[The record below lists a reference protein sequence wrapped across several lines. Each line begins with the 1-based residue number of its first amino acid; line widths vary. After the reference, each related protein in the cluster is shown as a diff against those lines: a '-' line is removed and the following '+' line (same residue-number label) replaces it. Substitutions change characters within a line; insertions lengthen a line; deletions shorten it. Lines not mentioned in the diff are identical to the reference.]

1 MIVMLCYRAECA
13 LKIIIAPVYKNTE
26 NDDRKLIQEIFTT
39 DADIAV
45 DNQAHTFTVT
55 LQTVSSSKLN
65 EAATKLCPVLTE
77 MKTIYPCTQ

>member
-1 MIVMLCYRAECA
+1 MLCYRAECA
-13 LKIIIAPVYKNTE
+13 IKNIIAPVYKNTE

-55 LQTVSSSKLN
+55 LQQYHRQDTMKLLLIC
-65 EAATKLCPVLTE
+65 AK
-77 MKTIYPCTQ
+77 

>member
-1 MIVMLCYRAECA
+1 M
-13 LKIIIAPVYKNTE
+13 
-26 NDDRKLIQEIFTT
+26 T

-55 LQTVSSSKLN
+55 LQTVSSPRHN
-65 EAATKLCPVLTE
+65 VAATKLCQVFTE

>member
-1 MIVMLCYRAECA
+1 MLCYRAECA

-55 LQTVSSSKLN
+55 LQTV
-65 EAATKLCPVLTE
+65 
-77 MKTIYPCTQ
+77 